1 MRYWT
6 KKEKTKE
13 QVDKQ
18 PERKLFILL
27 AILAITFVSFS
38 SILNNGFLNW
48 DDNFH
53 LVGNRSVRFFDIK
66 HMFTSTVNENY
77 IPLTILSFAIEHH
90 FFGLNPFIYRLDNLL
105 LHLVVTGLVFLF
117 ALQVGLTVRGATFAA
132 LLFGI
137 HPMHVESVAW
147 VTERKDVLYAAF
159 YMGALCSYWRY
170 LEDKRIKSYLL
181 TIVLGMLSILA
192 KPMALS
198 LPLILFV
205 CDWLKGRKFNLKV
218 FYEKV
223 PYFLY
228 IIPIAWITF
237 SLNKRIPG
245 DNLIEGALIWVW
257 TATFYIKKFFSLF
270 IFIPWYS
277 LPKPVSISNFHYAS
291 SLIILFFLLIC
302 LARYRKNRWLIFAS
316 LFYFVSIF
324 LLLRCDIS
332 DPHIVAD
339 RFMYL
344 PSVGICVLLG
354 VLWERILECAN
365 KRGVVLKGLVHFCII
380 VLFSL
385 MCVKTYFQTKLWK
398 DDVTLWS
405 YAMQYYAKKSESC
418 SLAYIGRG
426 ITYNKQGKYDLAMAN
441 FNKAILT
448 DPNYA
453 LAYNGRGNVYHNQGK
468 YNLAMADYNKALEIF
483 PDNDDDKI
491 YIYRN
496 RGLIYLDQGQYDLAL
511 VDYNRALF
519 ISPNFVEGY
528 NDRGRI
534 YKRQGNYDLALADF
548 SKALD
553 INPNFADAYNN
564 RGIVWGLKGE
574 YYLALDDLNKAIAI
588 NPKYLEAYNNR
599 GLIYRKI
606 GSYYL
611 ALDDFNKALEIDPNC
626 TQAKNNREHIYEIL
640 AEGRK
645 DRSTSR

>member
-332 DPHIVAD
+332 DPQIVAD

-354 VLWERILECAN
+354 VSWERISGNLK
-365 KRGVVLKGLVHFCII
+365 KRGVAFRNAGCFCLIL
-380 VLFSL
+380 LFSVL
-385 MCVKTYFQTKLWK
+385 CVKTYFQSEIWQDSITF
-398 DDVTLWS
+398 WS
-405 YAMQYYAKKSESC
+405 YVIQHSPDDTRITSRAHQVRGV
-418 SLAYIGRG
+418 AYDEQGR
-426 ITYNKQGKYDLAMAN
+426 
-441 FNKAILT
+441 
-448 DPNYA
+448 
-453 LAYNGRGNVYHNQGK
+453 
-468 YNLAMADYNKALEIF
+468 YNLA
-483 PDNDDDKI
+483 
-491 YIYRN
+491 
-496 RGLIYLDQGQYDLAL
+496 LA
-511 VDYNRALF
+511 DYNRAL
-519 ISPNFVEGY
+519 
-528 NDRGRI
+528 
-534 YKRQGNYDLALADF
+534 
-548 SKALD
+548 D
-553 INPNFADAYNN
+553 INPLYAKTYYYRGGLYLGRGLYDIALDDFNKVLNINTHFVVDAYNS
-564 RGIVWGLKGE
+564 RGIVWGLKDE
-574 YYLALDDLNKAIAI
+574 HALALNDFNKAIALNSNFI
-588 NPKYLEAYNNR
+588 EAYNNR
-599 GLIYRKI
+599 GIIYYNMD
-606 GSYYL
+606 SYEL
-611 ALDDFNKALEIDPNC
+611 ALVDFNRVLELDPNC
-626 TQAKNNREHIYEIL
+626 VQAKNNRERVYEIL
-640 AEGRK
+640 DKERK
-645 DRSTSR
+645 DKRTSR

>member
-1 MRYWT
+1 MRYWP
-6 KKEKTKE
+6 KEEKTKK
-13 QVDKQ
+13 QIDKQ
-18 PERKLFILL
+18 PDKKLFILL

-38 SILNNGFLNW
+38 PTLNNDFINF
-48 DDNFH
+48 DDNSH
-53 LVGNRSVRFFDIK
+53 LTENPSIRSLNIK
-66 HMFTSTVNENY
+66 HIFTSTVSKIY
-77 IPLTILSFAIEHH
+77 IPLTILSFSLEYH
-90 FFGLNPFIYRLDNLL
+90 FFGLNPFIYHLDNLL
-105 LHLVVTGLVFLF
+105 LHLIVTGLVFLF
-117 ALQVGLTVRGATFAA
+117 TLQVGLTVRGATFAA

-332 DPHIVAD
+332 DPQIVAD

-344 PSVGICVLLG
+344 PSLGICIFLG
-354 VLWERILECAN
+354 MSWNRIFEIAN
-365 KRGVVLKGLVHFCII
+365 KRSVASKRLVHFCII
-380 VLFSL
+380 VLFLGMAS
-385 MCVKTYFQTKLWK
+385 KTYYQTKIWGK
-398 DDVTLWS
+398 DSNFWGYITKYSFESMVFLRGG
-405 YAMQYYAKKSESC
+405 AYY
-418 SLAYIGRG
+418 
-426 ITYNKQGKYDLAMAN
+426 KQDKYDLAMADY
-441 FNKAILT
+441 NKSLAI

-453 LAYNGRGNVYHNQGK
+453 LAYNARGSIYYKRGK
-468 YNLAMADYNKALEIF
+468 YDLAMADYNKALEIH
-483 PDNDDDKI
+483 PRQYIDEAD
-491 YIYRN
+491 IYRN
-496 RGLIYLDQGQYDLAL
+496 RGLIYLDQGRYDLAL
-511 VDYNRALF
+511 SDYNRALF
-519 ISPNFVEGY
+519 INPNFAKGY
-528 NDRGRI
+528 NDRSMI
-534 YKRQGNYDLALADF
+534 YKRQGDYDLALVDLN
-548 SKALD
+548 KAIEIDSDL
-553 INPNFADAYNN
+553 AEAYNG
-564 RGIVWGLKGE
+564 RGLVYVMKGE
-574 YYLALDDLNKAIAI
+574 YNLAFADFNKAIAI

-606 GSYYL
+606 GSYDL
-611 ALDDFNKALEIDPNC
+611 ALADFNKALEIDPNC
-626 TQAKNNREHIYEIL
+626 VQAENNRRHVYKIL
-640 AEGRK
+640 SQKGK
-645 DRSTSR
+645 D

>member
-1 MRYWT
+1 MRCWT

-332 DPHIVAD
+332 DPQIVAD

-354 VLWERILECAN
+354 VSWERISGNLK
-365 KRGVVLKGLVHFCII
+365 KRGVAFRNAGCFCLIL
-380 VLFSL
+380 LFSVL
-385 MCVKTYFQTKLWK
+385 CVKTYFQSEIWE
-398 DDVTLWS
+398 DDVNLWS
-405 YAMQYYAKKSESC
+405 YVINKSPNNADKANYV
-418 SLAYIGRG
+418 AYTKRG
-426 ITYNKQGKYDLAMAN
+426 TAYDDQGEYE
-441 FNKAILT
+441 
-448 DPNYA
+448 
-453 LAYNGRGNVYHNQGK
+453 
-468 YNLAMADYNKALEIF
+468 LAMADYNKALGIISE
-483 PDNDDDKI
+483 DNSDKAKI
-491 YIYRN
+491 YHH
-496 RGLIYLDQGQYDLAL
+496 RGVAYLGQ
-511 VDYNRALF
+511 N
-519 ISPNFVEGY
+519 
-528 NDRGRI
+528 
-534 YKRQGNYDLALADF
+534 NYDLALDDF

-553 INPNFADAYNN
+553 INPNFAEAYNSRGIMYGMTGDYELALDGFNKAIAINSGFIEAYNN
-564 RGIVWGLKGE
+564 RGII
-574 YYLALDDLNKAIAI
+574 YYDLGSYDLALA
-588 NPKYLEAYNNR
+588 
-599 GLIYRKI
+599 
-606 GSYYL
+606 
-611 ALDDFNKALEIDPNC
+611 DFNKALKIDSNC
-626 TQAKNNREHIYEIL
+626 VQAKNNRERVYEIL
-640 AEGRK
+640 DKERK
-645 DRSTSR
+645 DKRTSR